1 MGPRCSTRSERSRP
15 VLVQPDLADRGGQMG
30 AQAAADM
37 TPLRWSLTAA
47 RAWMGLGSKGCGVG
61 VHLNLWF
68 CAEVP
73 TRWPRIRGG
82 WRRTRARLLPQTCP
96 AGGAGH
102 SRAGL
107 GSQGRPDEYDRGSAV
122 GVGPS
127 GAVPCRCRARRPDQR
142 SCFIRY
148 GFAVSDKSDPLAD
161 CLPRAVDRG
170 EGSGCLARRQT
181 SQRRSAHHPGDSV
194 ADARG
199 RARFT
204 GSSPCVVVPR
214 HFRFGRRPPQWLD
227 HRARR
232 RDGRLTRANVTTPL
246 ASTPPSGPRPG
257 ARRWV
262 CQPSRRLLS

>member
-37 TPLRWSLTAA
+37 TPPSVVADCCPRVDGSWEQGLRCR
-47 RAWMGLGSKGCGVG
+47 RALEHV
-61 VHLNLWF
+61 VL
-68 CAEVP
+68 
-73 TRWPRIRGG
+73 RGG
-82 WRRTRARLLPQTCP
+82 PHAV
-96 AGGAGH
+96 AAH
-102 SRAGL
+102 SRGMA
-107 GSQGRPDEYDRGSAV
+107 SYSSASASPDMPRGRRRSLARGPRES
-122 GVGPS
+122 GPS
-127 GAVPCRCRARRPDQR
+127 GRVRQGLGGRGRTVPCRCRARRPDQR

-204 GSSPCVVVPR
+204 GPSPCVVVPR

-246 ASTPPSGPRPG
+246 ASTLPSGPRPG